1 MAESTNEGSVR
12 IAKLNQDNYAVWCKQ
27 IMFLLTSKDLDEAV
41 LQDADWLSEGTV
53 AEKKAKARVDRKA
66 LALIGLAVEPYFLS
80 VLDGC
85 ETAKEAWLA
94 LENVYRTKSTARLL
108 QLSRELVG
116 LQKGAGESLAM
127 YVSRAKS
134 IRDQLI
140 MGGQAIEEKEVAW
153 RVLIG
158 LPEEYGMVAT
168 LLENSEKELELEE
181 VMARLLP
188 VEQRNLAKEQKVEA
202 LYTRRS
208 QNKGKKEIECWECGK
223 TGHIKRDCPLLKN
236 TSKGAVGASSM
247 MAF

>member
-1 MAESTNEGSVR
+1 M
-12 IAKLNQDNYAVWCKQ
+12 
-27 IMFLLTSKDLDEAV
+27 
-41 LQDADWLSEGTV
+41 
-53 AEKKAKARVDRKA
+53 
-66 LALIGLAVEPYFLS
+66 
-80 VLDGC
+80 
-85 ETAKEAWLA
+85 
-94 LENVYRTKSTARLL
+94 YRTKSTAKLL

-116 LQKGAGESLAM
+116 LQKGAGESLAL

-188 VEQRNLAKEQKVEA
+188 VEQRILAKEEKVEA
-202 LYTRRS
+202 FYTHRHQDKR
-208 QNKGKKEIECWECGK
+208 KENIECWHCGK
-223 TGHIKRDCPLLKN
+223 KGHFKRDCPKAN
-236 TSKGAVGASSM
+236 AGVSSM
-247 MAF
+247 IAL